1 MAMTSSGRTG
11 HGGMLDTSIRRALE
25 NGPKCLFPKRLW
37 RLEIVLDNASANYK
51 VDVFQFTSVLGALP
65 SCLSWSGGM
74 LHALHQ
80 WNRRMRRQQMITDT
94 LKLHRLPHTYIHY
107 ERPGGSIDHLQL
119 SRLPMSY
126 KCAIQSAFCG
136 HRSNNAF
143 NIWD

>member
-1 MAMTSSGRTG
+1 MSLLVWRHVA
-11 HGGMLDTSIRRALE
+11 
-25 NGPKCLFPKRLW
+25 RL
-37 RLEIVLDNASANYK
+37 ASME
-51 VDVFQFTSVLGALP
+51 P
-65 SCLSWSGGM
+65 SDE
-74 LHALHQ
+74 
-80 WNRRMRRQQMITDT
+80 RQQMITDT